1 MTHVIANRMKD
12 KKEVGLQILEDAL
25 VLKDAGELRPSFLS
39 GSTLKNGKG
48 PDVRGLAM
56 ACIGI

>member
-1 MTHVIANRMKD
+1 MKD